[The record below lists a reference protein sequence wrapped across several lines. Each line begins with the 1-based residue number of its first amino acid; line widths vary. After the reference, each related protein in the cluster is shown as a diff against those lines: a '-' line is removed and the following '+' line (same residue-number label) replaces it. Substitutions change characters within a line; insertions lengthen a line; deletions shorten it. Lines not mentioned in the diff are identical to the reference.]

1 MWLPR
6 MGPAKHRTEDF
17 NLKRET
23 LADVGEAL
31 RRVDAYQQRHR
42 GLAFVVA
49 VVRKFRLDQAGYLA
63 TLVAY
68 YAFFSLFPLL
78 LVLVSVL
85 GFVLGDDSRLRREII
100 TSLLTQI
107 PIIGNQ
113 VNQSIS
119 QIRGSGLALGLGVAG
134 TLLAG
139 TSVIRALQHGLNEIW
154 GVPHRHRPN
163 LLVARLQSLAF
174 LALLGTGV
182 VASTLV
188 AGVGGTSGGILPMGL
203 RVGGVATSVALNFG
217 MFLVAFRFLTT
228 APITVAHVWPGA
240 VFAAC
245 GWAAMQTGGGFVIR
259 TLLPRA
265 TYLYGFFAIV
275 LGLMAWLFVGSNM
288 TLLAAEI
295 NVVRARRLWP
305 APLDAETPALEPPSP
320 D

>member
-1 MWLPR
+1 MAEL
-6 MGPAKHRTEDF
+6 G
-17 NLKRET
+17 ET
-23 LADVGEAL
+23 L
-31 RRVDAYQQRHR
+31 RRIDAYQQRHDW
-42 GLAFVVA
+42 LAFVLA
-49 VVRKFRLDQAGYLA
+49 VGRKFRTDQAGYLA

-85 GFVLGDDSRLRREII
+85 GFVLGNNSELREQII

-107 PIIGNQ
+107 PVIGNQ
-113 VNQSIS
+113 VNRSIS
-119 QIRGSGLALGLGVAG
+119 EIKGSGLALGLGVAG

-163 LLVARLQSLAF
+163 LLIARLQSLAF
-174 LALLGTGV
+174 LGLLGTGV

-188 AGVGGTSGGILPMGL
+188 AGIGGTGGGFVPLGI
-203 RVGGVATSVALNFG
+203 RVAGVATSVALNFG
-217 MFLVAFRFLTT
+217 MFLVAFRFLTS
-228 APITVAHVWPGA
+228 APITLRHVWPGA

-265 TYLYGFFAIV
+265 THLYGFFAIV
-275 LGLMAWLFVGSNM
+275 LGLMAWLFVGSNL
-288 TLLAAEI
+288 TLMAAEV

-305 APLDAETPALEPPSP
+305 ARLEDVLTTPPDEQPTEIGTTSDKNSAL
-320 D
+320 

>member
-1 MWLPR
+1 
-6 MGPAKHRTEDF
+6 MGRS
-17 NLKRET
+17 KRKSGDKGRERES
-23 LADVGEAL
+23 LADLGQTL
-31 RRVDAYQQRHR
+31 RRVDSYQQRHEW
-42 GLAFVVA
+42 LAFAVA
-49 VVRKFRLDQAGYLA
+49 LVRKFRLDHAGYLA

-78 LVLVSVL
+78 LVLVSIL
-85 GFVLGDDSRLRREII
+85 GFILGDDSKLRRKII

-107 PIIGNQ
+107 PVIGNQ

-119 QIRGSGLALGLGVAG
+119 QIRGSGLALGLGIAG

-139 TSVIRALQHGLNEIW
+139 TSVIRALQHGMNEIW
-154 GVPHRHRPN
+154 AVPDRSRPN
-163 LLVARLQSLAF
+163 LVVARMQSLAF

-188 AGVGGTSGGILPMGL
+188 AGIGGTSGGILPLGL
-203 RVGGVATSVALNFG
+203 RAAGVATSVALNFG

-228 APITVAHVWPGA
+228 APITLADVWPGA

-245 GWAAMQTGGGFVIR
+245 GWAAMQTGGGLVIR

-265 TYLYGFFAIV
+265 THLYGFFAIV
-275 LGLMAWLFVGSNM
+275 LGLMAWLFVGSNI

-305 APLDAETPALEPPSP
+305 ASLEQAPSTAQEP
-320 D
+320 TSGEKG

>member
-1 MWLPR
+1 M
-6 MGPAKHRTEDF
+6 
-17 NLKRET
+17 
-23 LADVGEAL
+23 ADISNTL
-31 RRVDAYQQRHR
+31 RRLDAFQKRHA
-42 GLAFVVA
+42 GLTFA
-49 VVRKFRLDQAGYLA
+49 VEVLRKFRLDQAGYLA

-85 GFVLGDDSRLRREII
+85 GFVLGNDSELRRQII

-107 PIIGNQ
+107 PVIGNQ
-113 VNQSIS
+113 VNRSIS
-119 QIRGSGLALGLGVAG
+119 QIRGSGLALGLGIAG

-139 TSVIRALQHGLNEIW
+139 TSVIRALQHGMDEIW
-154 GVPHRHRPN
+154 GVPNHHRST
-163 LLVARLQSLAF
+163 LIVARLQSLAF

-188 AGVGGTSGGILPMGL
+188 AGVGGTSGGILPLGL
-203 RVGGVATSVALNFG
+203 RLTGIATSVALNFG
-217 MFLVAFRFLTT
+217 MFLIAFRFLTS
-228 APITVAHVWPGA
+228 APITLAHVWPGA

-245 GWAAMQTGGGFVIR
+245 GWAAMQTMGGVVIR

-265 TYLYGFFAIV
+265 TVLYGFFAVV

-288 TLLAAEI
+288 TLLAAEV

-305 APLDAETPALEPPSP
+305 VKNEAPVDDATAGTSSSVLG

>member
-1 MWLPR
+1 L
-6 MGPAKHRTEDF
+6 T
-17 NLKRET
+17 
-23 LADVGEAL
+23 DVGEAL
-31 RRVDAYQQRHR
+31 RKVDAYQRRHEW
-42 GLAFVVA
+42 LAFVVA
-49 VVRKFRLDQAGYLA
+49 VIRKFRLDQAGYLA

-85 GFVLGDDSRLRREII
+85 GFILGDESQLRREII
-100 TSLLTQI
+100 TTLLTQI
-107 PIIGNQ
+107 PVIGNQ

-139 TSVIRALQHGLNEIW
+139 TSVIRALQHGMNEIW

-163 LLVARLQSLAF
+163 LVVARLQSLAF

-188 AGVGGTSGGILPMGL
+188 AGIGGTSGGILPLGL
-203 RVGGVATSVALNFG
+203 RAAGVATSVALNFG

-228 APITVAHVWPGA
+228 APITIAHVWPGA

-265 TYLYGFFAIV
+265 THLYGFFAIV

-295 NVVRARRLWP
+295 NVVRSRWRRP
-305 APLDAETPALEPPSP
+305 STSEPDSPPDEAPVSG
-320 D
+320 

>member
-1 MWLPR
+1 L
-6 MGPAKHRTEDF
+6 T
-17 NLKRET
+17 
-23 LADVGEAL
+23 DVGEAL
-31 RRVDAYQQRHR
+31 RKVDAYQRRHEW
-42 GLAFVVA
+42 LAFVVA
-49 VVRKFRLDQAGYLA
+49 VIRKFRLDQAGYLA

-85 GFVLGDDSRLRREII
+85 GFILGDESQLRREII
-100 TSLLTQI
+100 TTLLTQI
-107 PIIGNQ
+107 PVIGNQ

-139 TSVIRALQHGLNEIW
+139 TSVIRALQHGMNEIW

-163 LLVARLQSLAF
+163 LVVARLQSLAF

-188 AGVGGTSGGILPMGL
+188 AGIGGTSGGILPLGL
-203 RVGGVATSVALNFG
+203 RAAGVATSVALNFG

-228 APITVAHVWPGA
+228 APITIAHVWPGA

-265 TYLYGFFAIV
+265 THLYGFFAIV

-295 NVVRARRLWP
+295 NVVRSRWRRP
-305 APLDAETPALEPPSP
+305 PTSEPDSPPDEAPVSG
-320 D
+320 